1 MANVNGRTGEQ
12 MLNELTGRVTGGEDL
27 SMQEMSDAIH
37 LIMDGKCE
45 ENEIGLLLMALRA
58 KGETVDEVAGAADA
72 MRRHMTKIQSN
83 HVELLDTCGTG
94 GSGRGTFNISTASAL
109 VTAAAGVP
117 VAKHGNRAMSSKTGS
132 ADVLAELGVNIE
144 ASIAQVERS
153 LNELGICFCFAPL
166 MHQAMK
172 HVVPVRKKLGVR
184 TIFNLLG
191 PLCNPAGAC
200 YQLLGVGIPEIRP
213 LMAGALERLGTKR
226 ALVVSGEDGMDE
238 VSLGGQTNVTEV
250 GSGSATEFTWDPTV
264 FGLESAGTESM
275 KAETPAESAA
285 IIRRIV
291 EGEKGA
297 FRDVVVLNSAAAL
310 WLAGKENDPKKC
322 AQLVAEAIDSGAAK
336 ELLANLVATSAA

>member
-1 MANVNGRTGEQ
+1 
-12 MLNELTGRVTGGEDL
+12 MLTELTGRVTGGEDL
-27 SMQEMSDAIH
+27 SMDEMSDAIH
-37 LIMDGKCE
+37 AIMDGKCE
-45 ENEIGLLLMALRA
+45 ENEIGLMLMALRA

-72 MRRHMTKIQSN
+72 MRRHMTKIQSD
-83 HVELLDTCGTG
+83 HAELLDTCGTG
-94 GSGRGTFNISTASAL
+94 GSGRGTFNISTASAIA
-109 VTAAAGVP
+109 TAAAGVP

-144 ASIAQVERS
+144 ADVTQVERC

-213 LMAGALERLGTKR
+213 LMAGALARLGTKR

-238 VSLGGQTNVTEV
+238 VSLGAKTNVTEV
-250 GSGSATEFTWDPTV
+250 GSGPTTEFAWEPSV
-264 FGLESAGTESM
+264 FGLESAGTEGM

-285 IIRRIV
+285 VIRKIFD
-291 EGEKGA
+291 GERGPA
-297 FRDVVVLNSAAAL
+297 RDVVVLNAAAAL
-310 WLAGKENDPKKC
+310 WLAGKENDPQRC
-322 AQLVAEAIDSGAAK
+322 AELVGQAIDNGSARELVAKLGEVS
-336 ELLANLVATSAA
+336 SS